1 VDDEGRPIPPERE
14 DILEQL
20 VRKRFTLGGP
30 RRCREDLQMIR
41 ETLNPTHLVMKMKF
55 PGLSHELV
63 MGSIRRF
70 GEQVMPQVGH

>member
-1 VDDEGRPIPPERE
+1 MTRGGRS
-14 DILEQL
+14 L

-30 RRCREDLQMIR
+30 ARCGEDLQMIR
-41 ETLNPTHLVMKMKF
+41 DMLGPTHLVMKMKF

-70 GEQVMPQVGH
+70 GERVMPHAGH